1 MTAVLPL
8 RGVWRAGLI
17 ENRVYA
23 ALEAAGVEELPEL
36 TGWTRSE
43 LLALPGL
50 GPAAVAQIESLL
62 VRYCLTLA
70 ADKRRCSRRRCYRL
84 DPY

>member
-23 ALEAAGVEELPEL
+23 ALEAAGVEQLPEL

-70 ADKRRCSRRRCYRL
+70 ADKRRRSRRRCYRL

>member
-1 MTAVLPL
+1 MTVVLPL

-23 ALEAAGVEELPEL
+23 ALEAAGVQELPEL

-50 GPAAVAQIESLL
+50 GPAAVAQVERVLA
-62 VRYCLTLA
+62 RYCLTLT
-70 ADKRRCSRRRCYRL
+70 ADKRRRFRRPRYRL

>member
-1 MTAVLPL
+1 MIAVLPL

-17 ENRVYA
+17 ENRIYA
-23 ALEAAGVEELPEL
+23 ALEAAGVQELPEL
-36 TGWTRSE
+36 TGWTRGE

-50 GPAAVAQIESLL
+50 GPAAVAQVERVLA
-62 VRYCLTLA
+62 RYCLALA
-70 ADKRRCSRRRCYRL
+70 VDNRRRFRRPRYRL

>member
-50 GPAAVAQIESLL
+50 GPAAVVQIESLL

-70 ADKRRCSRRRCYRL
+70 ADKRCRSRRR
-84 DPY
+84 

>member
-70 ADKRRCSRRRCYRL
+70 ADKRRRSRRR
-84 DPY
+84 